1 MEANVRTRTLV
12 SGGNNEGSSSEYS
25 IMNDVFGRFEEL
37 FKQYNEDTAYQE
49 WKEVKILFD
58 SKMLMVEDV
67 TDIENII
74 EEINN
79 VSSKM
84 FTFGYLYESQQKVV
98 KQLEDEYDKW
108 FAEKYIIVDTTEV
121 EIKEGLAVKYIKR
134 TESAKEKLIM
144 AAYSTEYS
152 EFQTN
157 LRDEKYKLGI
167 VNRVVKSLESYS
179 YKLHSILNYRQMT
192 VQRGI
197 G

>member
-1 MEANVRTRTLV
+1 MDQVPITRTIV
-12 SGGNNEGSSSEYS
+12 ADGTENSPGYS
-25 IMNDVFGRFEEL
+25 TMDEVFGRFEEI
-37 FKQYNEDTAYQE
+37 FKQYEESKQYGE
-49 WKEVKILFD
+49 WKEVKIFFD
-58 SKMLMVEDV
+58 SKMLKVDDT
-67 TDIENII
+67 TDIESII